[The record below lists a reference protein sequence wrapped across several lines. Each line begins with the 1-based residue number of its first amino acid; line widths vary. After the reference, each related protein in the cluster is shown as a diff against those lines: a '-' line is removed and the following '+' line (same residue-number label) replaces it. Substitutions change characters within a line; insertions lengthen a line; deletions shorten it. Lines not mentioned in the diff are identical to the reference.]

1 MCKAKWITCAACGN
15 EGRVGNAKPVEDD
28 IAALYTLDAG
38 HGAKDLMTFQRVL
51 ILTGSY

>member
-1 MCKAKWITCAACGN
+1 MCQAKWVTCATYDN
-15 EGRVGNAKPVEDD
+15 EGRVGNSKPVEDD
-28 IAALYTLDAG
+28 IAALYTLDAS